1 MAAGNRVSAI
11 SIGRLLVSIVR
22 ISIILD
28 IADRKLMMESI
39 KATCPNALTFP
50 FALNTEKTMAANV
63 ISNNDTKTIDVV
75 SKHLII

>member
-28 IADRKLMMESI
+28 IADRKSMMESI
-39 KATCPNALTFP
+39 KATCPNALTLP
-50 FALNTEKTMAANV
+50 FALNTEKTIAANV